1 MKNFLMSLILIQ
13 FVSCV
18 VLAKSKVDK
27 LTEELHHGP
36 EWTFTLHRTDPVHDD
51 LYSSDLYM
59 RKRQVWDYYVK
70 YCAKTRLCT
79 VDKAAD
85 SPLIY
90 GNFKVSFKNGL
101 KIEITNDPGVIEI
114 KAVKFTKNFIQS
126 NVQFIEDNV
135 FQVMKKHGLVPHEI
149 SGSGHNNIDLNY
161 FKNKPLL
168 LYNFIVDFYN
178 NPAVGIVLNSL
189 ANNREYA
196 RDLNQMK
203 EMLFAL
209 TGFEHVHFA
218 RDLDL
223 IYTNTEKLFQKFKTQ
238 PTKIKAS
245 DVIRHFWTV
254 LNYKYVALGIRGDL
268 DSSAHIT
275 EQSRLE
281 LRTLRPQ
288 ESAEQYL
295 LVLDFIE
302 ERLKYLETLQEPL
315 KLEIAPIYEDGWN
328 ILGDYAAY
336 LAEAKMSFDKY
347 KPLMPEVWRGLN
359 PKQFVRS
366 IKFKNNKNIKLSCEG
381 IFL

>member
-1 MKNFLMSLILIQ
+1 MSLILIQ
-13 FVSCV
+13 FMNGV
-18 VLAKSKVDK
+18 VWAKSKADP
-27 LTEELHHGP
+27 LIEELHHGP

-51 LYSSDLYM
+51 LYSGDLYM
-59 RKRQVWDYYVK
+59 RKRQVWDYYIK
-70 YCAKTRLCT
+70 YCTKTRLCA
-79 VDKAAD
+79 VDKAD
-85 SPLIY
+85 SPIVY
-90 GNFKVSFKNGL
+90 GNFRVSFSNGL
-101 KIEITNDPGVIEI
+101 EIEITNDPGVIEI
-114 KAVKFTKNFIQS
+114 KAVKFTKNFIQN

-149 SGSGHNNIDLNY
+149 SGSGHNNIDLNF
-161 FKNKPLL
+161 FKNRPLL

-209 TGFEHVHFA
+209 TGDQHIHFA
-218 RDLDL
+218 RDLDS
-223 IYTNTEKLFQKFKTQ
+223 IYKSTETLFQKFKTQ
-238 PTKIKAS
+238 PTKVKTS
-245 DVIRHFWTV
+245 DVIQHFWTV
-254 LNYKYVALGIRGDL
+254 LSFKYAALGLRGDFGR
-268 DSSAHIT
+268 SAAIA

-295 LVLDFIE
+295 LVLEFIE

-315 KLEIAPIYEDGWN
+315 KLEKAPIYEDGWN

-347 KPLMPEVWRGLN
+347 KPLMPEVWRDLDS
-359 PKQFVRS
+359 KQFIRS
-366 IKFKNNKNIKLSCEG
+366 SRFKKNKSKKLSCEG